1 MRAVVLAAGRGTRLG
16 SLTGDLPKPLLPVAG
31 VPILIQ
37 NLQLLARS
45 GVTDVAINLHHQ
57 GSVIRSA
64 IGDGSGLGV
73 SVRYSEE
80 AELLGTAGGVQRAE
94 ALLPSTWPLL
104 VVYGDNLVR
113 FSIER
118 MLDSHRTQDAA
129 ATIAVHRIAD
139 VRGSGRVT
147 FTEAGRATQYV
158 EKPPLGEAQ
167 PGWVNAGVYL
177 LEQVVV
183 AAIPEG
189 KPADFGYDV
198 FPRTV
203 AEGIGVFVHRLTGSE
218 AVYGVDTPARYRATL
233 ELLAQ

>member
-1 MRAVVLAAGRGTRLG
+1 
-16 SLTGDLPKPLLPVAG
+16 
-31 VPILIQ
+31 
-37 NLQLLARS
+37 
-45 GVTDVAINLHHQ
+45 
-57 GSVIRSA
+57 
-64 IGDGSGLGV
+64 
-73 SVRYSEE
+73 
-80 AELLGTAGGVQRAE
+80 
-94 ALLPSTWPLL
+94 
-104 VVYGDNLVR
+104 
-113 FSIER
+113 

-158 EKPPLGEAQ
+158 EKPPFGEAQ